1 MDKRGQFYII
11 LAIIL
16 SLAFMSIVIPQNKFQ
31 ESVILEDFDD
41 VSTNYVNEAPQVA
54 NFGIYNELDV
64 NKQLS
69 TYSRDFLYFA
79 RIRNP
84 TLELIYIYNNGTNIL
99 VTSFANE
106 AAMADTIEGDS
117 ITILGTEQDTMNKI
131 NLNVAGKEFIQQ
143 VPLQIKN
150 FGDEFSTGQLPP
162 SKTVI
167 LNIGGFI
174 HNFNT
179 TSSNGPGLGV
189 FIRSTSGQITN
200 IQSYGGTGIF
210 PVKI

>member
-16 SLAFMSIVIPQNKFQ
+16 SLAFMSVVIPQNKFQ

-41 VSTNYVNEAPQVA
+41 VSANYIREAPQVA
-54 NFGIYNELDV
+54 NFGIYNDLNV
-64 NKQLS
+64 ATQLNV
-69 TYSRDFLYFA
+69 YSRDFLYFA

-84 TLELIYIYNNGTNIL
+84 TLELIYIYNNGTNIT

-106 AAMADTIEGDS
+106 TSTINTTEGAS
-117 ITILGTEQDTMNKI
+117 IDILGSEQNTTNKI
-131 NLNVAGKEFIQQ
+131 SLNVAGKEFVQQ

-150 FGDEFSTGQLPP
+150 FGDEFYTGNLPP
-162 SKTVI
+162 SKGVV
-167 LNIGGFI
+167 LNIGGLI

-179 TSSNGPGLGV
+179 DSSGPGLDV
-189 FIRSTSGQITN
+189 FIRSTSGSIINVQN
-200 IQSYGGTGIF
+200 YGGTGRF